1 MIMENHRISFIH
13 YNIEYSFIKAIGGY
27 LEGYE
32 LMVAC
37 RAEVRAYM
45 KKHNL
50 KGKYILTGMAKI

>member
-1 MIMENHRISFIH
+1 MENHRISFIH

-50 KGKYILTGMAKI
+50 KGK